1 MRPPM
6 QARPN
11 TPPPPPASPLRIIR
25 PVHAPVHQS
34 ISNSI
39 DRIALPRCTPQVSE
53 PLRSERVA
61 PLLVSPARALRL
73 SPPYISTARL
83 KQSRAEEAFSLSHQ
97 PVWSAER
104 SARHTYVHGG
114 GGGSGDKGDAGA
126 GNPGAVR
133 AGAVP
138 RAGARAGPVRE
149 PDGGVRGRRR
159 ERRPGGA
166 GRGAA
171 VPEPRVLPVGGG
183 RQHRRRHTRAD
194 TPSLARRWAAE
205 ASRRRAAEP
214 ERGHREDRRGRAVRV
229 RPRRRG
235 QGAGHGSEEQELHR
249 RANRQDRA
257 QGWPR
262 CLIHRCTF
270 HLYLPMALAVL
281 PSFQN
286 IIVLRIYTI

>member
-1 MRPPM
+1 MNRPSPSRS
-6 QARPN
+6 QKRPETNTKRAKTPRALPRARPCDASSDAGAAQH
-11 TPPPPPASPLRIIR
+11 PPASPLRIIR

-61 PLLVSPARALRL
+61 PLLVSRARALRL

-114 GGGSGDKGDAGA
+114 GGGSGDKGHAGA

-159 ERRPGGA
+159 GGA
-166 GRGAA
+166 PVGLVA
-171 VPEPRVLPVGGG
+171 VPRCQSHGFYRSAAGGSTDDDIRELIRLASRAGGPPRPPGVGPRSQSVAIGRIDEDEPCEFGL
-183 RQHRRRHTRAD
+183 D
-194 TPSLARRWAAE
+194 AE
-205 ASRRRAAEP
+205 AR
-214 ERGHREDRRGRAVRV
+214 
-229 RPRRRG
+229 
-235 QGAGHGSEEQELHR
+235 
-249 RANRQDRA
+249 
-257 QGWPR
+257 
-262 CLIHRCTF
+262 
-270 HLYLPMALAVL
+270 ALAMAPKSKSCTVG
-281 PSFQN
+281 PTARTAHR
-286 IIVLRIYTI
+286 VGPVA